1 MNRELA
7 LNRLE
12 ETAEWDILVIGG
24 GATGLGTAVDATTR
38 GYKTLLLEQLD
49 FAKGTSSRSTKL
61 VHGGVRYL
69 AQGDLALVFE
79 ALHERGLL
87 KKNAPHLVHDQEFL
101 VPNYR
106 KRDSAYYT
114 LGLKMYDMM
123 AGDLGLG
130 ASVMIS
136 KEEVIQTVPNIQT
149 ENLRGGIIY
158 HDGQFD
164 DARLAIN
171 LAQTCADH
179 NGTVINYM
187 KVTGFL
193 KEKQGNHKNIIGV
206 TAIDQETGQHYEIYA
221 RVVINATGIFVDD
234 LIQKDQP
241 NAPKQIQISQGVH
254 LVLDE
259 KFLQGRHAVM
269 IPKTDDGRVLFAVP
283 WRGKVI
289 LGTTDT
295 PLEQPDLEPIAL
307 EKEIDFILQT
317 AGKYL
322 TESPQYSDIL
332 SVFAGLRPLAAPQED
347 SKNTKEISRGHKIN
361 ISESGLVT
369 VIGGKWT
376 TYRKMGEDVVDK
388 ALIAARLP
396 QKDCVTKDLPIH
408 GFITNANRHDFLH
421 VYGSD
426 LRPMEELLFQNP
438 DMSERLHTNLPFR
451 EIEVVWAIR
460 KEMARTVEDVL
471 ARRVRALFLDAKVAI
486 ESAPKV
492 AKILARELQKDGVWQ
507 KVQIESFTQLA
518 ENYLPKIASKTTQK
532 EN

>member
-12 ETAEWDILVIGG
+12 ETAEWDMLVIGG

-38 GYKTLLLEQLD
+38 GFKTILLEQCD

-69 AQGDLALVFE
+69 AQGDVALVFE

-114 LGLKMYDMM
+114 VGLKMYDMM
-123 AGDLGLG
+123 AGNLGLG
-130 ASVMIS
+130 ASEMIS
-136 KEEVIQTVPNIQT
+136 KEEVIQAVPNIQT
-149 ENLRGGIIY
+149 ENLRGGTIY

-179 NGTVINYM
+179 GGTVMNYM
-187 KVTGFL
+187 KITALL
-193 KEKQGNHKNIIGV
+193 KDEAQKNVIGV
-206 TAIDQETGQHYEIYA
+206 IAIDQETGKKYEIYA
-221 RVVINATGIFVDD
+221 KVVINATGIFVDD
-234 LIQKDQP
+234 ILKMDNK
-241 NAPKQIQISQGVH
+241 NASKQVQTSQGVH
-254 LVLDE
+254 LVLEE
-259 KFLQGRHAVM
+259 KFLKGRHAIM

-283 WRGKVI
+283 WRGKLV

-295 PLEQPDLEPIAL
+295 PTEQPDLEPIAL
-307 EKEIDFILQT
+307 AHEIDFILNT

-322 TESPQYSDIL
+322 VETPQKSDVL
-332 SVFAGLRPLAAPQED
+332 SVFAGLRPLAAPQEEG
-347 SKNTKEISRGHKIN
+347 KNTKEISRGHKITV
-361 ISESGLVT
+361 SESGLIT

-388 ALIAARLP
+388 ATFVARF
-396 QKDCVTKDLPIH
+396 QNRDCVTKNLPIH
-408 GFITNANRHDFLH
+408 GYTTNPNRYDFLH

-438 DMSERLHTNLPFR
+438 QFGQKLHPKLPFR
-451 EIEVVWAIR
+451 EIEVVWAVR

-471 ARRVRALFLDAKVAI
+471 ARRVRALFLDAQTAI
-486 ESAPKV
+486 ESAPRV
-492 AKILARELQKDGVWQ
+492 AQILAQELGRDESWQQK
-507 KVQIESFTQLA
+507 QLA
-518 ENYLPKIASKTTQK
+518 DFQKLAKNYLVPQS
-532 EN
+532 